1 MNGIIKRRL
10 PGIEFQ
16 VEPAKV
22 EDALPRMDI
31 AAFVGFASSGP
42 ADTPIPIEE
51 MARFREI
58 FGEDLLLARDPKT
71 GEELYAHLAPAVE
84 AFFKNGGKRCW
95 VVRVGIEIET
105 DPEQE
110 TGERKEFSSELF
122 LDKDIADVGAGALLG
137 EMNHK
142 YHYIKTKDEQPL
154 KGVHSLFPLEEV
166 TLVAVPDAVQRG
178 WESKGEAPVQWLQAP
193 ELNIKLPDDEQ
204 GNVTLEWSEIKE
216 EGETTVY
223 TLQECQDP
231 LFQEPV
237 TLYYGEGISF
247 SKDFPGFCPQGYFY
261 RVNARIS
268 ERLSPWSNTLGVI
281 LPPADFEDCRIKEL
295 KEPYLELTPSDS
307 PPGNEFKL
315 TWWIEEGAVG
325 YVLEEAESPDFASP
339 VVIYEGSETSF
350 QVKYRSSSG
359 PYFYRVR
366 ATGEMWACWSNT
378 CVFTNPVDEVWL
390 AKSPEDYEDED
401 MQEDLLKV
409 HQALLRFCAARGDMF
424 AVLGLPHHYN
434 EDDAS
439 DHVDKLKDRCENEKK
454 VLSFGGLY
462 HPWLYMSIESNGEN
476 RRLSY
481 VPPGGV
487 VCGMMAARALSRGA
501 WIAPANEPLKNVTAL
516 EPVIQSAGWE
526 ALFKQQVNV
535 IRQDPRGFMLLS
547 AVTLSENKALQP
559 INVRRL
565 LILLRRL
572 AIREGMTYVFQPNNR
587 DFHRR
592 VQHRFEQF
600 LARMYSRGA
609 FAGDRP
615 ETSYQV
621 VTDSSVNTIPSL
633 DQGRFIIELRVAPSL
648 PMTFITVRLVQTED
662 KGLSI
667 MEI

>member
-1 MNGIIKRRL
+1 MSGLNERRL

-16 VEPAKV
+16 AEPPEVE
-22 EDALPRMDI
+22 EALPRMDI
-31 AAFVGFASSGP
+31 AAFVGFASSGSV
-42 ADTPIPIEE
+42 DTPVPIED

-58 FGEDLLLARDPKT
+58 FGNDLPLTRDPKT
-71 GEELYAHLAPAVE
+71 GEEQYAHLASAVE

-95 VVRVGIEIET
+95 VVRVEIEADT
-105 DPEQE
+105 EQE
-110 TGERKEFSSELF
+110 TGEREQFGSQLF
-122 LDKDIADVGAGALLG
+122 LDPDLADVGAAALAG
-137 EMNHK
+137 EANHK
-142 YHYIKTKDEQPL
+142 YYIKEETL
-154 KGVHSLFPLEEV
+154 KGIHSLLPLEEV
-166 TLVAVPDAVQRG
+166 TLVAVPDAVHRG
-178 WESKGEAPVQWLQAP
+178 WESKGEAPVQWLEPPA
-193 ELNIKLPDDEQ
+193 LSIKLPDDEQ
-204 GNVTLEWSEIKE
+204 GDVTLEWSEVKE
-216 EGETTVY
+216 KGEKTFY
-223 TLQECQDP
+223 TLQECEDP
-231 LFQEPV
+231 LFQKPV
-237 TLYYGEGISF
+237 TLYCGKETSF
-247 SKDFPGFCPQGYFY
+247 SRVLPGFCPRGYFY
-261 RVNARIS
+261 RVNARIG
-268 ERLSPWSNTLGVI
+268 EKLSPWSNTLGVI
-281 LPPADFEDCRIKEL
+281 LPPADFEDCRMKEL
-295 KEPYLELTPSDS
+295 REPHLALIPSDS
-307 PPGNEFKL
+307 PPGKEFML
-315 TWWIEEGAVG
+315 TWWLEEGAVG

-350 QVKYRSSSG
+350 QIKYRGGGGSG

-366 ATGEMWACWSNT
+366 AAGVEWASWSNT

-390 AKSPEDYEDED
+390 AKSPEDYDD

-424 AVLGLPHHYN
+424 AVLGLPLHYN
-434 EDDAS
+434 EVDAS
-439 DHVDKLKDRCENEKK
+439 DHVEELKKRCEKQA
-454 VLSFGGLY
+454 LSFGGLY
-462 HPWLYMSIESNGEN
+462 HPWIYMSIESNGEN
-476 RRLSY
+476 RQLRY
-481 VPPGGV
+481 VPPGGA

-516 EPVIQSAGWE
+516 EPVIHSAGWE
-526 ALFKQQVNV
+526 ELFNQQVNV
-535 IRQDPRGFMLLS
+535 IRRDPRGFMLLS
-547 AVTLSENKALQP
+547 ADTLSENKSLQP

-600 LARMYSRGA
+600 LARMYTRGA

-648 PMTFITVRLVQTED
+648 PMTFITVKLVQTED